1 MQRYSIIYRYI
12 NHKESFYAQFRNLNL
27 KCILTKINIRIIFSV
42 CICKRKI
49 VWQIDIT
56 KDRLVWNWAAT
67 QSRANLLL
75 ARLEF
80 RGFLCPTDKK
90 NFSNMKTHASPVC
103 IWRIEISILSLTP
116 IYLCPP
122 LLLPPKGINGSVL
135 VSSRDRYAFDFH
147 AETSRTCDTRATSS
161 YDEIIHTYII

>member
-1 MQRYSIIYRYI
+1 MQRYSIIYRYT
-12 NHKESFYAQFRNLNL
+12 NYKESFYAQFRNLNL
-27 KCILTKINIRIIFSV
+27 KCILTKINIRIVFSV

-56 KDRLVWNWAAT
+56 KDRLVWNWAVT
-67 QSRANLLL
+67 QTRANLLL

-90 NFSNMKTHASPVC
+90 KLFQHENTRIPRMHLAYRDFYITSHSN
-103 IWRIEISILSLTP
+103 LSLSTP
-116 IYLCPP
+116 LAS
-122 LLLPPKGINGSVL
+122 PPKGINGSVL

-147 AETSRTCDTRATSS
+147 AETNRTCDTRATS